1 MSFHKK
7 HFNEY
12 SKLHINQIHGKFFC
26 FTGWLKPQW
35 VTEQFSLLQHI
46 HILFCLNF
54 VSGIKNVHL
63 NYSSKT
69 LNIFPICLCQTY
81 QTKIFKKILKD
92 L

>member
-12 SKLHINQIHGKFFC
+12 SKLHINQIHGKFFR

-46 HILFCLNF
+46 HISFCLNF
-54 VSGIKNVHL
+54 RVWYQKCTFKLFKQNIKHISNL
-63 NYSSKT
+63 SMSN
-69 LNIFPICLCQTY
+69 LP
-81 QTKIFKKILKD
+81 D
-92 L
+92 